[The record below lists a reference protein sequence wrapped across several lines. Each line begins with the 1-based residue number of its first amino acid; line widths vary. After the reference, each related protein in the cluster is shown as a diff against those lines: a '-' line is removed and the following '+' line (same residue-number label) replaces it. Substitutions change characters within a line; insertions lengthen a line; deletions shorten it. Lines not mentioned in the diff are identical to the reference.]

1 MNRTADDSAIGVHAK
16 TGMVRAS
23 AHMVRI
29 RIYALLLA
37 LDVTAIILGVVMAI
51 PLRVTHANWFGVLIL
66 LLPLFVTISFNSKAY
81 SVDALHSTETGIW
94 ASLQSLFL
102 SYTLLFLTYYLFKV
116 DPLASR
122 LIMICSAVAAA
133 ILMYGF
139 REVVGQ
145 WLIPYLG
152 TAVTA
157 EILIVDRVSLGDRAS
172 ITTVD
177 AEALGLRPDLQDPT
191 MLNRFSQVIRGLDR
205 AVILCPPD
213 ARRAWAM
220 MLKGAGVRGEIIVED
235 VDELRPIGVG
245 ALDGRFTL
253 GVSAGPLTLR
263 NRAMKRAFDVAVSA
277 AALIAMFPVLLLI
290 AIAIKVDSPG
300 PILFRQRRVGR
311 GNAFFDIL
319 KFRSMRV
326 ESSDAD
332 GARSTQRD
340 DNRITRVGRLI
351 RSTSVDELPQLM
363 NVLLGH
369 MSIVGPRPHALG
381 SLAGEDLF
389 WEVDERYWHRH
400 ALKPGITGLAQVR
413 GFRGATHTRDDLV
426 LRLQADL
433 EYADGW
439 RLKRDLI
446 IIFATFKVLVH
457 KNTY

>member
-1 MNRTADDSAIGVHAK
+1 MSLTANDPGFGVQAK
-16 TGMVRAS
+16 TGLLRAS
-23 AHMVRI
+23 AQMMRVRL
-29 RIYALLLA
+29 YALLLA
-37 LDVTAIILGVVMAI
+37 LDIAAIILGVVMAI
-51 PLRVTHANWFGVLIL
+51 PLRVTTANWFGVLIL
-66 LLPLFVTISFNSKAY
+66 LLPLFVTIAFNSKAY
-81 SVDALHSTETGIW
+81 SVIALRSAETGIW

-102 SYTLLFLTYYLFKV
+102 AYALLFLTYYLFKV
-116 DPLASR
+116 DPTASR
-122 LIMICSAVAAA
+122 LIMICSAIAAA
-133 ILMYGF
+133 GLIYVF
-139 REVVGQ
+139 REIVGQ
-145 WLIPYLG
+145 RLIPYLQQS
-152 TAVTA
+152 VTA
-157 EILIVDRVSLGDRAS
+157 EVLIVDRVALHGPTS
-172 ITTVD
+172 IAILD
-177 AEALGLRPDLQDPT
+177 AAQLELRPDLKDPV
-191 MLNRFSQVIRGLDR
+191 MLNRFSQVLRGLDR
-205 AVILCPPD
+205 AVILCPPE

-245 ALDGRFTL
+245 SLDGHFTL
-253 GVSAGPLTLR
+253 GVSTGPLTLR
-263 NRAMKRAFDVAVSA
+263 NRALKRGFDIVVSA
-277 AALIAMFPVLLLI
+277 GALLAMFPVLLLI
-290 AIAIKVDSPG
+290 AVVIKLDSPG

-326 ESSDAD
+326 ESSDAA

-351 RSTSVDELPQLM
+351 RRTSVDELPQLM
-363 NVLLGH
+363 NVFLGH

-433 EYADGW
+433 EYANGW
-439 RLKRDLI
+439 QLKRDLI